1 MSKSS
6 LKTGMDGVF
15 LPRKI
20 HGCDYQAYII
30 YFNPDANE
38 GDGCVEIEIV
48 DKERIL
54 KCYNEVNG
62 DSKKFFG
69 HLPDLFNGGEWYYC
83 YTDSEEFQSYVDEYP
98 KADFICGRDG
108 DETDEMM
115 FLVNWARGA

>member
-1 MSKSS
+1 MSKIEFED
-6 LKTGMDGVF
+6 GMDGVF
-15 LPRKI
+15 LPGKI

-30 YFNPDANE
+30 YFNPDADE
-38 GDGCVEIEIV
+38 GNGCVEIEII

-62 DSKKFFG
+62 DSEEFFG
-69 HLPDLFNGGEWYYC
+69 KLPDLFHGEWYYC
-83 YTDSEEFQSYVDEYP
+83 YTDSEEFQSYADAYP
-98 KADFICGRDG
+98 TADFICCRDG

>member
-1 MSKSS
+1 MSKIEFED
-6 LKTGMDGVF
+6 GMDGVF
-15 LPRKI
+15 LPGKI

-30 YFNPDANE
+30 YFNPDADE
-38 GDGCVEIEIV
+38 GNGCVEIEII

-62 DSKKFFG
+62 DSAEFFG
-69 HLPDLFNGGEWYYC
+69 KLPDLFHGEWYYC
-83 YTDSEEFQSYVDEYP
+83 NTGSEEFQSYADVYP
-98 KADFICGRDG
+98 TADFICCRDG